1 MYRCNR
7 DAVTLRHHGNPPK
20 TCPWAILRESKERR
34 TFSLADET
42 DLKPTLRNSF
52 ENVIM
57 KISKRSFILD
67 RSQICIFSGLRAGA
81 L

>member
-7 DAVTLRHHGNPPK
+7 DAVTLRHHENPPK
-20 TCPWAILRESKERR
+20 TCPRAILREIKERR

-42 DLKPTLRNSF
+42 DLKPTLKILF
-52 ENVIM
+52 ENVIL
-57 KISKRSFILD
+57 KIFRRKFILD
-67 RSQICIFSGLRAGA
+67 QSQICIFDGLGARA